1 MSILHSLIAKNKLN
15 IELMFK
21 WIKQYMPKR
30 LYWRAAFILLFPV
43 IFLQLIVSF
52 VIIKRHFEGVTEQM
66 TRTVASQIELLATT
80 VENAEIQAAI
90 GLSKALNMEL
100 LKIDRDGL
108 IEIDKRRFYDVS
120 GIVVIRELSGLKW
133 VQGVDLLDD
142 DYVTINLKLADM
154 SFLLRLERARVSA
167 SNPHQLIVNMVV
179 FGAFFTLIAFVYL
192 RNQLRPI
199 TRLAS
204 AAEAFG
210 RGQTVPY
217 SASGAIEVKA
227 AGNAFLEMRNRIERH
242 IEQRTMILS
251 GVSHDLRTPL
261 TRLKLGISLL
271 DITDK
276 EPLERDLE
284 EMGRM
289 LDEFLTFAK
298 AQDNEKS
305 NFKLLSV
312 SSVLQGL
319 EADYKRS
326 NAKLNIEEIKDT
338 GFYLMRPSLIRRA
351 LDNIIGNALR
361 YGNLANL
368 KVIVDDRHVN
378 FIVEDDGP
386 GIPPEMLS
394 EALKP
399 FSRLDPAR
407 NQDKGMGVGLGLPIA
422 SDIAK
427 AHGGSLQLLESKIHG
442 GLRAEFRIAAKKQ
455 LA

>member
-1 MSILHSLIAKNKLN
+1 
-15 IELMFK
+15 MFT
-21 WIKQYMPKR
+21 WIKQYMPKS

-43 IFLQLIVSF
+43 IFLQLIVSV

-66 TRTVASQIELLATT
+66 TGTVASQIKLIATT
-80 VENAEIQAAI
+80 VEAAEIGAAI
-90 GLSKALNMEL
+90 ELSEALNMKL
-100 LKIDRDGL
+100 LAV
-108 IEIDKRRFYDVS
+108 ESDKSVGSNSKRFYDVS
-120 GIVVIRELSGLKW
+120 GIVVIRELYKLKW
-133 VQGVDLLDD
+133 VQNVDLLDD
-142 DYVTINLKLADM
+142 DYVTVTLRLADM
-154 SFLLRLERARVSA
+154 IFQLQFDRARVSA

-179 FGAFFTLIAFVYL
+179 FGAFFTLIAFMYL

-199 TRLAS
+199 TRLAV

-217 SASGAIEVKA
+217 TASGAIEVKA

-271 DITDK
+271 DSDDK

-284 EMGRM
+284 EMRLM

-298 AQDNEKS
+298 AQDNEQS
-305 NFKLLSV
+305 NFELLTV
-312 SSVLQGL
+312 SSILDSL
-319 EADYKRS
+319 KNDYQRC
-326 NAKLNIEEIKDT
+326 NAKLQVANNITT
-338 GFYLMRPSLIRRA
+338 GSYLMRPSLIRRA

-361 YGNLANL
+361 YGTLANL
-368 KVIVDDRHVN
+368 KVTIDNEYIN

-386 GIPPEMLS
+386 GIPAEMRP

-422 SDIAK
+422 SDIAQ
-427 AHGGSLQLLESKIHG
+427 AHGGSLRLLKSDKYG
-442 GLRAEFRIAAKKQ
+442 GLRAEFKIAAKKQ
-455 LA
+455 LT

>member
-1 MSILHSLIAKNKLN
+1 MNAAL
-15 IELMFK
+15 
-21 WIKQYMPKR
+21 R
-30 LYWRAAFILLFPV
+30 RAAFILLFPV
-43 IFLQLIVSF
+43 IFLQLIVSV

-66 TRTVASQIELLATT
+66 TGTVASQIKLIATK
-80 VENAEIQAAI
+80 VEAAEIDAAI
-90 GLSKALNMEL
+90 ELSEALNMKL
-100 LKIDRDGL
+100 LALESDKSIGL
-108 IEIDKRRFYDVS
+108 NSKRFYDVS
-120 GIVVIRELSGLKW
+120 GIVVIRELYKLKW
-133 VQGVDLLDD
+133 VQNVDLLDD
-142 DYVTINLKLADM
+142 DYVTVTLRLADM
-154 SFLLRLERARVSA
+154 IFQLQFDRARVSA

-179 FGAFFTLIAFVYL
+179 FGAFFTLIAFMYL

-199 TRLAS
+199 TRLAV

-217 SASGAIEVKA
+217 TASGAIEVKA

-261 TRLKLGISLL
+261 TRLKLGLSLL
-271 DITDK
+271 DCDGK

-284 EMGRM
+284 EMRLM

-298 AQDNEKS
+298 AQDNEQS
-305 NFKLLSV
+305 NFELLTV
-312 SSVLQGL
+312 SGILDNL
-319 EADYKRS
+319 KDDYQRS
-326 NAKLNIEEIKDT
+326 NAKLQVANNITT
-338 GFYLMRPSLIRRA
+338 GSYFMRPSLIRRA

-361 YGNLANL
+361 YGTLANL
-368 KVIVDDRHVN
+368 KVTVDNEYIN

-386 GIPPEMLS
+386 GIPEEMRP

-422 SDIAK
+422 SDIAQ
-427 AHGGSLQLLESKIHG
+427 AHGGSLRLLKSDKYG
-442 GLRAEFRIAAKKQ
+442 GLRAEFKIAAKKQ
-455 LA
+455 LT

>member
-1 MSILHSLIAKNKLN
+1 
-15 IELMFK
+15 
-21 WIKQYMPKR
+21 MPKR

-43 IFLQLIVSF
+43 IFLQLIVSV

-66 TRTVASQIELLATT
+66 TGTVASQIKLIATK
-80 VENAEIQAAI
+80 VEAAEIDAAI
-90 GLSKALNMEL
+90 ELSEALNMKL
-100 LKIDRDGL
+100 LAV
-108 IEIDKRRFYDVS
+108 ESDKSIGSNSKRFYDVS
-120 GIVVIRELSGLKW
+120 GIVVIRELYKLKW
-133 VQGVDLLDD
+133 VQNVDLLDD
-142 DYVTINLKLADM
+142 DYVTVTLRLADM
-154 SFLLRLERARVSA
+154 IFQLQFDRARVSA

-179 FGAFFTLIAFVYL
+179 FGAFFTLIAFMYL

-199 TRLAS
+199 TRLAA

-210 RGQTVPY
+210 RGQKVPY
-217 SASGAIEVKA
+217 TASGAIEVKA

-271 DITDK
+271 DSDDK
-276 EPLERDLE
+276 EPLERDVE
-284 EMGRM
+284 EMRLM

-298 AQDNEKS
+298 AQDNEQS
-305 NFKLLSV
+305 NFELLTV
-312 SSVLQGL
+312 SSIIDSLKD
-319 EADYKRS
+319 DYQRS
-326 NAKLNIEEIKDT
+326 NAKLQVANNITT
-338 GFYLMRPSLIRRA
+338 GSYFMRPSLIRRA

-361 YGNLANL
+361 YGTLANL
-368 KVIVDDRHVN
+368 KVTIDNEYIN

-386 GIPPEMLS
+386 GIPAEMRP

-422 SDIAK
+422 SDIAQ
-427 AHGGSLQLLESKIHG
+427 AHGGSLRLLKSDKYG
-442 GLRAEFRIAAKKQ
+442 GLRAEFKIAAKKQ
-455 LA
+455 LT

>member
-1 MSILHSLIAKNKLN
+1 
-15 IELMFK
+15 
-21 WIKQYMPKR
+21 MPKR
-30 LYWRAAFILLFPV
+30 LYWRAAFILLIPV
-43 IFLQLIVSF
+43 IFLQVIVSV

-66 TRTVASQIELLATT
+66 TGTVASQIKLIATT
-80 VENAEIQAAI
+80 VEAAEIDAAI
-90 GLSKALNMEL
+90 ELSEALNMKL
-100 LKIDRDGL
+100 LAV
-108 IEIDKRRFYDVS
+108 ESDKSIGSNSKRFYDVS
-120 GIVVIRELSGLKW
+120 GIVVIRELYKLKW
-133 VQGVDLLDD
+133 VQNVDLLDD
-142 DYVTINLKLADM
+142 DYVTVSLSLADM
-154 SFLLRLERARVSA
+154 IFQLRFDRARVSA

-179 FGAFFTLIAFVYL
+179 FGAFFTLIAFMYL

-199 TRLAS
+199 TRLAV

-217 SASGAIEVKA
+217 TASGAIEVKA

-271 DITDK
+271 DSDDK

-284 EMGRM
+284 EMRLM

-298 AQDNEKS
+298 AQDNEQS
-305 NFKLLSV
+305 NFELLTV
-312 SSVLQGL
+312 SSILDSL
-319 EADYKRS
+319 KDDYQRS
-326 NAKLNIEEIKDT
+326 NAKLQVANNITT
-338 GFYLMRPSLIRRA
+338 GSYLMRPSLIRRA

-361 YGNLANL
+361 YGTLANL
-368 KVIVDDRHVN
+368 KVTIDNEHIN

-386 GIPPEMLS
+386 GIPAEMRP

-422 SDIAK
+422 SDIAQ
-427 AHGGSLQLLESKIHG
+427 AHGGSLRLLKSDKYG
-442 GLRAEFRIAAKKQ
+442 GLRAEFKIAAKKQ
-455 LA
+455 LT

>member
-1 MSILHSLIAKNKLN
+1 
-15 IELMFK
+15 
-21 WIKQYMPKR
+21 MPKR

-43 IFLQLIVSF
+43 IFLQLIVSV

-66 TRTVASQIELLATT
+66 TGTVASQIKLIATK
-80 VENAEIQAAI
+80 VEAAEIDAAI
-90 GLSKALNMEL
+90 ELSEALNMKL
-100 LKIDRDGL
+100 LAV
-108 IEIDKRRFYDVS
+108 ESDKSIGSNSKRFYDVS
-120 GIVVIRELSGLKW
+120 GIVVIRELYKLKW
-133 VQGVDLLDD
+133 VQNVDLLDD
-142 DYVTINLKLADM
+142 DYVTVTLRLADM
-154 SFLLRLERARVSA
+154 IFQLKFDRARVSA

-179 FGAFFTLIAFVYL
+179 FGAFFTLIAFMYL

-199 TRLAS
+199 TRLAV

-217 SASGAIEVKA
+217 TASGAIEVKA

-271 DITDK
+271 DSDDK
-276 EPLERDLE
+276 EPLERDVE
-284 EMGRM
+284 EMRLM

-298 AQDNEKS
+298 AQDNEQS
-305 NFKLLSV
+305 NFVLLTV
-312 SSVLQGL
+312 SSIIDSLKD
-319 EADYKRS
+319 DYQRS
-326 NAKLNIEEIKDT
+326 NAKLQVANNITT
-338 GFYLMRPSLIRRA
+338 GSYFMRPSLIRRA

-361 YGNLANL
+361 YGTLANL
-368 KVIVDDRHVN
+368 KVTIDNEYIN

-386 GIPPEMLS
+386 GIPAEMRP

-422 SDIAK
+422 SDIAQ
-427 AHGGSLQLLESKIHG
+427 AHGGSLRLLKSDKYG
-442 GLRAEFRIAAKKQ
+442 GLRAEFKIAAKKQ
-455 LA
+455 LT

>member
-1 MSILHSLIAKNKLN
+1 
-15 IELMFK
+15 
-21 WIKQYMPKR
+21 MPKR

-43 IFLQLIVSF
+43 IFLQLIVSV

-66 TRTVASQIELLATT
+66 TGTVASQIKLIATK
-80 VENAEIQAAI
+80 VEAAEIDAAI
-90 GLSKALNMEL
+90 ELSEALNMKL
-100 LKIDRDGL
+100 LAV
-108 IEIDKRRFYDVS
+108 ESDKSIGSNSKRFYDVS
-120 GIVVIRELSGLKW
+120 GIVVIRELYKLKW
-133 VQGVDLLDD
+133 VQNVDLLDD
-142 DYVTINLKLADM
+142 DYVTVTLRLADM
-154 SFLLRLERARVSA
+154 IFQLQFDRARVSA

-179 FGAFFTLIAFVYL
+179 FGAFFTLIAFMYL

-199 TRLAS
+199 TRLAV

-217 SASGAIEVKA
+217 TASGAIEVKA

-271 DITDK
+271 DSDDK

-284 EMGRM
+284 EMRLM

-298 AQDNEKS
+298 AQDNEQS
-305 NFKLLSV
+305 NFELLKV
-312 SSVLQGL
+312 SSILDSLKG
-319 EADYKRS
+319 DYQRS
-326 NAKLNIEEIKDT
+326 NAKLQVANNITT
-338 GFYLMRPSLIRRA
+338 GSYFMRPSLIRRA

-361 YGNLANL
+361 YGTLANL
-368 KVIVDDRHVN
+368 KVTVDNDYIN

-386 GIPPEMLS
+386 GIPAEMRP

-422 SDIAK
+422 SDIAQ
-427 AHGGSLQLLESKIHG
+427 AHGGSLRLLKSDKYG
-442 GLRAEFRIAAKKQ
+442 GLRAEFKIAAKKQ
-455 LA
+455 LT

>member
-1 MSILHSLIAKNKLN
+1 
-15 IELMFK
+15 
-21 WIKQYMPKR
+21 MPKR
-30 LYWRAAFILLFPV
+30 LYWRAAIILLFPV
-43 IFLQLIVSF
+43 IFLQLIVSV

-66 TRTVASQIELLATT
+66 TRTVASQIELIATT
-80 VENAEIQAAI
+80 VEKTEIETALN
-90 GLSKALNMEL
+90 LSKSLNMEL
-100 LKIDRDGL
+100 FKIGTTDQKVLNR
-108 IEIDKRRFYDVS
+108 RRFYDVS
-120 GIVVIRELSGLKW
+120 GIVVIRELYDLKW
-133 VQGVDLLDD
+133 VQNVDLLDD
-142 DYVTINLKLADM
+142 DYVTVTLKLAEMD
-154 SFLLRLERARVSA
+154 FQLRFERARVSA

-261 TRLKLGISLL
+261 TRLKLGISMLEI
-271 DITDK
+271 DDK

-284 EMGRM
+284 EMNLM

-298 AQDNEKS
+298 AQDTEKS
-305 NFKLLSV
+305 NFELLSV
-312 SSVLQGL
+312 SSVI
-319 EADYKRS
+319 ESIESDYRRS
-326 NAKLNIEEIKDT
+326 GAKLDIVGNKNS
-338 GFYLMRPSLIRRA
+338 GKYLMRPSLIRRA

-361 YGNLANL
+361 YGTLANL
-368 KVIVDDRHVN
+368 EVIIDEDNIN
-378 FIVEDDGP
+378 FVVEDDGP
-386 GIPPEMLS
+386 GIPAEMLS

-422 SDIAK
+422 SDIAQ
-427 AHGGSLQLLESKIHG
+427 AHGGSLKLLKSKKYG
-442 GLRAEFRIAAKKQ
+442 GLRAEFRIAAKRQ
-455 LA
+455 LT

>member
-1 MSILHSLIAKNKLN
+1 
-15 IELMFK
+15 MFK

-66 TRTVASQIELLATT
+66 TRTIASQIELLATT

-100 LKIDRDGL
+100 LKIDRDVL
-108 IEIDKRRFYDVS
+108 LEIDKRRFYDVS

>member
-1 MSILHSLIAKNKLN
+1 
-15 IELMFK
+15 
-21 WIKQYMPKR
+21 MPKR

-43 IFLQLIVSF
+43 IFLQVIVSV

-66 TRTVASQIELLATT
+66 TGTVASQIKLIATT
-80 VENAEIQAAI
+80 VEAAEIDAAI
-90 GLSKALNMEL
+90 ELSEALNMKL
-100 LKIDRDGL
+100 LAVESDTSIGSNSK
-108 IEIDKRRFYDVS
+108 RFYDVS
-120 GIVVIRELSGLKW
+120 GIVVIRELYKLKW
-133 VQGVDLLDD
+133 VQNVDLLDD
-142 DYVTINLKLADM
+142 DYVTVTLRLADM
-154 SFLLRLERARVSA
+154 IFQLQFDRARVSA

-179 FGAFFTLIAFVYL
+179 FGAFFTLIAFMYL

-199 TRLAS
+199 TRLAV

-217 SASGAIEVKA
+217 TASGAIEVKA

-271 DITDK
+271 DSDDK

-284 EMGRM
+284 EMRLM

-298 AQDNEKS
+298 AQDNEQS
-305 NFKLLSV
+305 NFELLTV
-312 SSVLQGL
+312 SSILDSL
-319 EADYKRS
+319 KNDYQRC
-326 NAKLNIEEIKDT
+326 NAKLQVANNITT
-338 GFYLMRPSLIRRA
+338 GSYLMRPSLIRRA

-361 YGNLANL
+361 YGTLANL
-368 KVIVDDRHVN
+368 KVTIDNEHIN

-386 GIPPEMLS
+386 GIPAEMRP

-422 SDIAK
+422 SDIAQ
-427 AHGGSLQLLESKIHG
+427 AHGGSLRLLKSDKYG
-442 GLRAEFRIAAKKQ
+442 GLRAEFKIAAKKQ
-455 LA
+455 LT

>member
-1 MSILHSLIAKNKLN
+1 
-15 IELMFK
+15 
-21 WIKQYMPKR
+21 MPKR

-43 IFLQLIVSF
+43 IFLQVIVSV

-66 TRTVASQIELLATT
+66 TGTVASQIKLIATT
-80 VENAEIQAAI
+80 VEAAEIDAAI
-90 GLSKALNMEL
+90 ELSEALNMKL
-100 LKIDRDGL
+100 LAV
-108 IEIDKRRFYDVS
+108 EPDKSIGSNSKRFYDVS
-120 GIVVIRELSGLKW
+120 GIVVIRELYKLKW
-133 VQGVDLLDD
+133 VQNVDLLDD
-142 DYVTINLKLADM
+142 DYVTVTLRLADM
-154 SFLLRLERARVSA
+154 IFQLQFDRARVSA

-179 FGAFFTLIAFVYL
+179 FGAFFTLIAFMYL

-199 TRLAS
+199 TRLAV

-217 SASGAIEVKA
+217 TASGAIEVKA

-271 DITDK
+271 DSDDK

-284 EMGRM
+284 EMRLM

-298 AQDNEKS
+298 AQDNEQS
-305 NFKLLSV
+305 NFELLTV
-312 SSVLQGL
+312 SSILDSL
-319 EADYKRS
+319 KDDYQRS
-326 NAKLNIEEIKDT
+326 NAKLQVANNITT
-338 GFYLMRPSLIRRA
+338 GSYLMRPSLIRRA

-361 YGNLANL
+361 YGTLANL
-368 KVIVDDRHVN
+368 KVTIDNEYIN

-386 GIPPEMLS
+386 GIPAEMRP

-422 SDIAK
+422 SDIAQ
-427 AHGGSLQLLESKIHG
+427 AHGGSLRLLKSDKYG
-442 GLRAEFRIAAKKQ
+442 GLRAEFKIAAKKQ
-455 LA
+455 LT

>member
-1 MSILHSLIAKNKLN
+1 
-15 IELMFK
+15 
-21 WIKQYMPKR
+21 MPKR

-43 IFLQLIVSF
+43 IFLQVIVSV

-66 TRTVASQIELLATT
+66 TGTVASQIKLIATT
-80 VENAEIQAAI
+80 VEAAEIDAAI
-90 GLSKALNMEL
+90 ELSEALNMKL
-100 LKIDRDGL
+100 LAV
-108 IEIDKRRFYDVS
+108 EPDKSIGSNSKRFYDVS
-120 GIVVIRELSGLKW
+120 GIVVIRELYKLKW
-133 VQGVDLLDD
+133 VQNVDLLDD
-142 DYVTINLKLADM
+142 DYVTVTLRLADM
-154 SFLLRLERARVSA
+154 IFQLKFDRARVSA

-179 FGAFFTLIAFVYL
+179 FGAFFTLIAFMYL

-199 TRLAS
+199 TRLAL

-217 SASGAIEVKA
+217 TASGAIEVKA

-271 DITDK
+271 DSDDK

-284 EMGRM
+284 EMRLM

-298 AQDNEKS
+298 AQDNEQS
-305 NFKLLSV
+305 NFELLTV
-312 SSVLQGL
+312 SSILDSL
-319 EADYKRS
+319 KDDYQRS
-326 NAKLNIEEIKDT
+326 NAKLQVANNITT
-338 GFYLMRPSLIRRA
+338 GSYLMRPSLIRRA

-361 YGNLANL
+361 YGTLANL
-368 KVIVDDRHVN
+368 KVTIDNEHIN

-386 GIPPEMLS
+386 GIPAEMRP

-422 SDIAK
+422 SDIAQ
-427 AHGGSLQLLESKIHG
+427 AHGGSLRLLKSDKYG
-442 GLRAEFRIAAKKQ
+442 GLRAEFKIAAKKQ
-455 LA
+455 LT

>member
-66 TRTVASQIELLATT
+66 TRTIASQIELLATT

-100 LKIDRDGL
+100 LKIDRDVL
-108 IEIDKRRFYDVS
+108 LEIDKRRFYDVS

-427 AHGGSLQLLESKIHG
+427 AHGGSLKLLESKTYG

>member
-1 MSILHSLIAKNKLN
+1 
-15 IELMFK
+15 
-21 WIKQYMPKR
+21 MPKR

-43 IFLQLIVSF
+43 IFLQLIVSV

-66 TRTVASQIELLATT
+66 TGTVASQIKLIATK
-80 VENAEIQAAI
+80 VEAAEIDAAI
-90 GLSKALNMEL
+90 ELSEALNMKL
-100 LKIDRDGL
+100 LAVESDKSIGL
-108 IEIDKRRFYDVS
+108 NSKRFYDVS
-120 GIVVIRELSGLKW
+120 GIVVIRELYKLKW
-133 VQGVDLLDD
+133 VQNVDLLDD
-142 DYVTINLKLADM
+142 DYVTVTLRLADM
-154 SFLLRLERARVSA
+154 IFQLQFDRARVSA

-179 FGAFFTLIAFVYL
+179 FGAFFTLIAFMYL

-199 TRLAS
+199 TRLAV

-217 SASGAIEVKA
+217 TASGAIEVKA

-271 DITDK
+271 DSDDK

-284 EMGRM
+284 EMRLM

-298 AQDNEKS
+298 AQDNEQS
-305 NFKLLSV
+305 NFELLTV
-312 SSVLQGL
+312 SSIIDSLKD
-319 EADYKRS
+319 DYQRS
-326 NAKLNIEEIKDT
+326 NAKLQVANNITT
-338 GFYLMRPSLIRRA
+338 GSYFMRPSLIRRA

-361 YGNLANL
+361 YGTLANL
-368 KVIVDDRHVN
+368 KVTIDNEYIN

-386 GIPPEMLS
+386 GIPEEMRP

-422 SDIAK
+422 SDIAQ
-427 AHGGSLQLLESKIHG
+427 AHGGSLRLLKSDKYG
-442 GLRAEFRIAAKKQ
+442 GLRAEFKIAAKKQ
-455 LA
+455 LT

>member
-1 MSILHSLIAKNKLN
+1 
-15 IELMFK
+15 
-21 WIKQYMPKR
+21 MPKR

-43 IFLQLIVSF
+43 IFLQVIVSV

-66 TRTVASQIELLATT
+66 TGTVASQIKLIATT
-80 VENAEIQAAI
+80 VEAAEIDAAI
-90 GLSKALNMEL
+90 ELSEALNMKL
-100 LKIDRDGL
+100 LAV
-108 IEIDKRRFYDVS
+108 ESDKSIGSNSKRFYDVS
-120 GIVVIRELSGLKW
+120 GIVVIRELYKLKW
-133 VQGVDLLDD
+133 VQNVDLLDD
-142 DYVTINLKLADM
+142 DYVTVTLRLADM
-154 SFLLRLERARVSA
+154 IFQLQFDRARVSA

-179 FGAFFTLIAFVYL
+179 FGALFTLIAFMYL

-199 TRLAS
+199 TRLAV

-217 SASGAIEVKA
+217 TASGAIEVKA

-271 DITDK
+271 DSDDK

-284 EMGRM
+284 EMRLM

-298 AQDNEKS
+298 AQDNEQS
-305 NFKLLSV
+305 NFELLTV
-312 SSVLQGL
+312 SSILDSL
-319 EADYKRS
+319 KNDYQRC
-326 NAKLNIEEIKDT
+326 NAKLQVANNITT
-338 GFYLMRPSLIRRA
+338 GSYLMRPSLIRRA

-361 YGNLANL
+361 YGTLANL
-368 KVIVDDRHVN
+368 KVTIDNEHIN

-386 GIPPEMLS
+386 GIPAEMRP

-422 SDIAK
+422 SDIAQ
-427 AHGGSLQLLESKIHG
+427 AHGGSLRLLKSDKYG
-442 GLRAEFRIAAKKQ
+442 GLRAEFKIAAKKQ
-455 LA
+455 LT

>member
-1 MSILHSLIAKNKLN
+1 
-15 IELMFK
+15 
-21 WIKQYMPKR
+21 MPKR

-43 IFLQLIVSF
+43 IFLQLIVSV

-66 TRTVASQIELLATT
+66 TGTVASQIKLIATK
-80 VENAEIQAAI
+80 VEAAEIDAAI
-90 GLSKALNMEL
+90 ELSEALNMKL
-100 LKIDRDGL
+100 LALESDKSIGL
-108 IEIDKRRFYDVS
+108 NSKRFYDVS
-120 GIVVIRELSGLKW
+120 GIVVIRELYKLKW
-133 VQGVDLLDD
+133 VQNVDLLDD
-142 DYVTINLKLADM
+142 DYVTVTLRLADM
-154 SFLLRLERARVSA
+154 IFQLQFDRARVSA

-179 FGAFFTLIAFVYL
+179 FGAFFTLIAFMYL

-199 TRLAS
+199 TRLAV

-217 SASGAIEVKA
+217 TASGAIEVKA

-271 DITDK
+271 DSDDK

-284 EMGRM
+284 EMRLM

-298 AQDNEKS
+298 AQDNEQS
-305 NFKLLSV
+305 NFELLKV
-312 SSVLQGL
+312 SSILDSL
-319 EADYKRS
+319 KDDYQRS
-326 NAKLNIEEIKDT
+326 NAKLQVANNITT
-338 GFYLMRPSLIRRA
+338 GSYFMRPSLIRRA

-361 YGNLANL
+361 YGTLANL
-368 KVIVDDRHVN
+368 KVTVDNDYIN

-386 GIPPEMLS
+386 GIPAEMRP

-422 SDIAK
+422 SDIAQ
-427 AHGGSLQLLESKIHG
+427 AHGGSLRLLKSDKYG
-442 GLRAEFRIAAKKQ
+442 GLRAEFKIAAKKQ
-455 LA
+455 LT

>member
-1 MSILHSLIAKNKLN
+1 M
-15 IELMFK
+15 
-21 WIKQYMPKR
+21 
-30 LYWRAAFILLFPV
+30 
-43 IFLQLIVSF
+43 

-66 TRTVASQIELLATT
+66 TGTVASQIKLIATK
-80 VENAEIQAAI
+80 VEAAEIDAAI
-90 GLSKALNMEL
+90 ELSEALNMKL
-100 LKIDRDGL
+100 LALESDKSIGL
-108 IEIDKRRFYDVS
+108 NSKRFYDVS
-120 GIVVIRELSGLKW
+120 GIVVIRELYKLKW
-133 VQGVDLLDD
+133 VQNVDLLDD
-142 DYVTINLKLADM
+142 DYVTVTLRLADM
-154 SFLLRLERARVSA
+154 IFQLQFDRARVSA

-179 FGAFFTLIAFVYL
+179 FGAFFTLIAFMYL

-199 TRLAS
+199 TRLAV

-217 SASGAIEVKA
+217 TASGAIEVKA

-261 TRLKLGISLL
+261 TRLKLGLSLL
-271 DITDK
+271 DCDGK

-284 EMGRM
+284 EMRLM

-298 AQDNEKS
+298 AQDNEQS
-305 NFKLLSV
+305 NFELLTV
-312 SSVLQGL
+312 SGILDNL
-319 EADYKRS
+319 KDDYQRS
-326 NAKLNIEEIKDT
+326 NAKLQVANNITT
-338 GFYLMRPSLIRRA
+338 GSYFMRPSLIRRA

-361 YGNLANL
+361 YGTLANL
-368 KVIVDDRHVN
+368 KVTVDNEYIN

-386 GIPPEMLS
+386 GIPEEMRP

-422 SDIAK
+422 SDIAQ
-427 AHGGSLQLLESKIHG
+427 AHGGSLRLLKSDKYG
-442 GLRAEFRIAAKKQ
+442 GLRAEFKIAAKKQ
-455 LA
+455 LT

>member
-1 MSILHSLIAKNKLN
+1 
-15 IELMFK
+15 
-21 WIKQYMPKR
+21 MPKR

-43 IFLQLIVSF
+43 IFLQLIVSV

-66 TRTVASQIELLATT
+66 TGTVASQIKLIATK
-80 VENAEIQAAI
+80 VEAAEIDAAI
-90 GLSKALNMEL
+90 ELSEALNMKL
-100 LKIDRDGL
+100 LAV
-108 IEIDKRRFYDVS
+108 ESDKSIGSNSKRFYDVS
-120 GIVVIRELSGLKW
+120 GIVVIRELYKLKW
-133 VQGVDLLDD
+133 VQNIDLLDD
-142 DYVTINLKLADM
+142 DYVTVTLRLADM
-154 SFLLRLERARVSA
+154 IFQLQFDRARVSA

-179 FGAFFTLIAFVYL
+179 FGAFFTLIAFMYL

-199 TRLAS
+199 TRLAV

-217 SASGAIEVKA
+217 TASGAIEVKA

-271 DITDK
+271 DSDDK

-284 EMGRM
+284 EMRLM

-298 AQDNEKS
+298 AQDNEQS
-305 NFKLLSV
+305 NFELLTV
-312 SSVLQGL
+312 SSILDSL
-319 EADYKRS
+319 KNDYQRC
-326 NAKLNIEEIKDT
+326 NAKLQVANNITT
-338 GFYLMRPSLIRRA
+338 GSYLMRPSLIRRA

-361 YGNLANL
+361 YGTLANL
-368 KVIVDDRHVN
+368 KVTIDNEHIN

-386 GIPPEMLS
+386 GIPAEMRP

-422 SDIAK
+422 SDIAQ
-427 AHGGSLQLLESKIHG
+427 AHGGSLRLLKSDKYG
-442 GLRAEFRIAAKKQ
+442 GLRAEFKIAAKKQ
-455 LA
+455 LT

>member
-1 MSILHSLIAKNKLN
+1 
-15 IELMFK
+15 
-21 WIKQYMPKR
+21 MPKR

-43 IFLQLIVSF
+43 IFLQLIVSV

-66 TRTVASQIELLATT
+66 TGTIASQIKLIASTVEAAEIDAAIELSEALDMKLLAI
-80 VENAEIQAAI
+80 ESDSSI
-90 GLSKALNMEL
+90 GLNSK
-100 LKIDRDGL
+100 
-108 IEIDKRRFYDVS
+108 RFYDVS
-120 GIVVIRELSGLKW
+120 GIVVIRELYKLKW
-133 VQGVDLLDD
+133 VQNVDLLDD
-142 DYVTINLKLADM
+142 DYVTVTLRLADTI
-154 SFLLRLERARVSA
+154 FQLQFDRARVSA

-179 FGAFFTLIAFVYL
+179 FGAFFSLIAFMYL

-199 TRLAS
+199 TRLAA

-217 SASGAIEVKA
+217 TASGAIEVKA

-271 DITDK
+271 DSDDK

-284 EMGRM
+284 EMGLM

-305 NFKLLSV
+305 NFELLTV
-312 SSVLQGL
+312 SSILDSL
-319 EADYKRS
+319 RTDYQRS
-326 NAKLNIEEIKDT
+326 NAKLNVANNIT
-338 GFYLMRPSLIRRA
+338 AGSYLMRPSLIRRA

-361 YGNLANL
+361 YGTLANL
-368 KVIVDDRHVN
+368 KVTIDNEHIN

-386 GIPPEMLS
+386 GIPAEMRP

-422 SDIAK
+422 SDIAQ
-427 AHGGSLQLLESKIHG
+427 AHGGSLTLLKSDKYG
-442 GLRAEFRIAAKKQ
+442 GLRAEFKIAAKKQ
-455 LA
+455 LT

>member
-1 MSILHSLIAKNKLN
+1 
-15 IELMFK
+15 
-21 WIKQYMPKR
+21 MPKR

-43 IFLQLIVSF
+43 IFLQLIVSV

-66 TRTVASQIELLATT
+66 TGTVASQIKLIATK
-80 VENAEIQAAI
+80 VEAAEIDAAI
-90 GLSKALNMEL
+90 ELSEALNMKL
-100 LKIDRDGL
+100 LAV
-108 IEIDKRRFYDVS
+108 ESDKSIGSNSKRFYDVS
-120 GIVVIRELSGLKW
+120 GIVVIRELYKLKW
-133 VQGVDLLDD
+133 VQNVDLLDD
-142 DYVTINLKLADM
+142 DYVTVTLRLADM
-154 SFLLRLERARVSA
+154 IFQLQFDRARVSA

-179 FGAFFTLIAFVYL
+179 FGAFFTLIAFMYL

-199 TRLAS
+199 TRLAV

-217 SASGAIEVKA
+217 TASGAIEVKA

-271 DITDK
+271 DSDDK

-284 EMGRM
+284 EMRIM

-298 AQDNEKS
+298 AQDNEQS
-305 NFKLLSV
+305 NFELLTV
-312 SSVLQGL
+312 SSILDSL
-319 EADYKRS
+319 KDDYQRS
-326 NAKLNIEEIKDT
+326 NAKLQVANNITT
-338 GFYLMRPSLIRRA
+338 GSYFMRPSLIRRA

-361 YGNLANL
+361 YGTLANL
-368 KVIVDDRHVN
+368 KVTIDNEYIN

-386 GIPPEMLS
+386 GIPAEMRP

-422 SDIAK
+422 SDIAQ
-427 AHGGSLQLLESKIHG
+427 AHGRSLRLLKSDKYG
-442 GLRAEFRIAAKKQ
+442 GLRAEFKIAAKKQ
-455 LA
+455 LT

>member
-1 MSILHSLIAKNKLN
+1 
-15 IELMFK
+15 
-21 WIKQYMPKR
+21 MPKR

-43 IFLQLIVSF
+43 IFLQLIVSI

-66 TRTVASQIELLATT
+66 SRTVASQIELIATT
-80 VENAEIQAAI
+80 VEAEEMETAI
-90 GLSKALNMEL
+90 KLSKALNMEL
-100 LKIDRDGL
+100 LAIGSDNSIGL
-108 IEIDKRRFYDVS
+108 NEKHFYDVS
-120 GIVVIRELSGLKW
+120 GIVVIRELYKLTW
-133 VQGVDLLDD
+133 VQNVNLLDD
-142 DYVTINLKLADM
+142 DYVTVTLKLADM
-154 SFLLRLERARVSA
+154 IFQLQFERARVSA

-199 TRLAS
+199 TRLAT

-217 SASGAIEVKA
+217 TASGAIEVKA

-242 IEQRTMILS
+242 IEQRTLILS

-271 DITDK
+271 DIDDK

-284 EMGRM
+284 EMGLM

-305 NFKLLSV
+305 NFELLSV
-312 SSVLQGL
+312 SSIL
-319 EADYKRS
+319 ESLDADYKRLG
-326 NAKLNIEEIKDT
+326 AKLDIAKNKNS
-338 GFYLMRPSLIRRA
+338 GSYLMRPSLIRRA

-361 YGNLANL
+361 YGTLANL
-368 KVIVDDRHVN
+368 KVIIDEDHIN
-378 FIVEDDGP
+378 FIIEDNGP
-386 GIPPEMLS
+386 GIPAEMLS

-407 NQDKGMGVGLGLPIA
+407 NQDNGMGVGLGLPIA
-422 SDIAK
+422 SDIAQ
-427 AHGGSLQLLESKIHG
+427 AHGGSLRLVKSKEYG
-442 GLRAEFRIAAKKQ
+442 GLRVELIISAKRQ
-455 LA
+455 IT

>member
-1 MSILHSLIAKNKLN
+1 
-15 IELMFK
+15 
-21 WIKQYMPKR
+21 MPKR

-43 IFLQLIVSF
+43 IFLQVIVSV

-66 TRTVASQIELLATT
+66 TGTVASQIKLIATT
-80 VENAEIQAAI
+80 VEAAEIDAAI
-90 GLSKALNMEL
+90 ELSEALNMKL
-100 LKIDRDGL
+100 LAV
-108 IEIDKRRFYDVS
+108 ESDKSIGSNSKRFYDVS
-120 GIVVIRELSGLKW
+120 GIVVIRELYKLKW
-133 VQGVDLLDD
+133 VQNVDLLDD
-142 DYVTINLKLADM
+142 DYVTVTLRLADM
-154 SFLLRLERARVSA
+154 IFQLQFDRARVSA

-179 FGAFFTLIAFVYL
+179 FGAFFTLIAFMYL

-199 TRLAS
+199 TRLAL

-217 SASGAIEVKA
+217 TASGAIEVKA

-271 DITDK
+271 DSDDK

-284 EMGRM
+284 EMRLM

-298 AQDNEKS
+298 AQDNEQS
-305 NFKLLSV
+305 NFELLTV
-312 SSVLQGL
+312 SSILDSL
-319 EADYKRS
+319 KDDYQRS
-326 NAKLNIEEIKDT
+326 NAKLQVANNITT
-338 GFYLMRPSLIRRA
+338 GSYLMRPSLIRRA

-361 YGNLANL
+361 YGTLANL
-368 KVIVDDRHVN
+368 KVTIDNEHIN

-386 GIPPEMLS
+386 GIPAEMRP

-422 SDIAK
+422 SDIAQ
-427 AHGGSLQLLESKIHG
+427 AHGGSLRLLKSDKYG
-442 GLRAEFRIAAKKQ
+442 GLRAEFKIAAKKQ
-455 LA
+455 LT

>member
-1 MSILHSLIAKNKLN
+1 
-15 IELMFK
+15 
-21 WIKQYMPKR
+21 MPKR

-43 IFLQLIVSF
+43 IFLQVIVSV

-66 TRTVASQIELLATT
+66 TGTVASQIKLIATT
-80 VENAEIQAAI
+80 VEAAEIDAAI
-90 GLSKALNMEL
+90 ELSEALNMKL
-100 LKIDRDGL
+100 LAV
-108 IEIDKRRFYDVS
+108 ESDKSIGSNSKRFYDVS
-120 GIVVIRELSGLKW
+120 GIVVIRELYKLKW
-133 VQGVDLLDD
+133 VQNVDLLDD
-142 DYVTINLKLADM
+142 DYVTVTLRLADM
-154 SFLLRLERARVSA
+154 IFQLQFDRARVSA

-179 FGAFFTLIAFVYL
+179 FGAFFTLIAFMYL

-199 TRLAS
+199 TRLAV

-217 SASGAIEVKA
+217 TASGAIEVKA

-271 DITDK
+271 DSDDK

-284 EMGRM
+284 EMRLM

-298 AQDNEKS
+298 AQDNEQS
-305 NFKLLSV
+305 NFELLTV
-312 SSVLQGL
+312 SSILDSL
-319 EADYKRS
+319 KNDYQRC
-326 NAKLNIEEIKDT
+326 NAKLQVANNITT
-338 GFYLMRPSLIRRA
+338 GSYFMRPLLIRRA

-361 YGNLANL
+361 YGTLANL
-368 KVIVDDRHVN
+368 KVTIDNEHIN

-386 GIPPEMLS
+386 GIPAEMRP

-422 SDIAK
+422 SDIAQ
-427 AHGGSLQLLESKIHG
+427 AHGGSLRLLKSDKYG
-442 GLRAEFRIAAKKQ
+442 GLRAEFKIAAKKQ
-455 LA
+455 LT

>member
-1 MSILHSLIAKNKLN
+1 MSILHSLIAKNKIN

-66 TRTVASQIELLATT
+66 TRTIASQIELLATT

>member
-1 MSILHSLIAKNKLN
+1 
-15 IELMFK
+15 
-21 WIKQYMPKR
+21 MPKR

-43 IFLQLIVSF
+43 IFLQLIVSV

-66 TRTVASQIELLATT
+66 TGTVASQIKLIATK
-80 VENAEIQAAI
+80 VEAAEIDAAI
-90 GLSKALNMEL
+90 ELSEALNMKL
-100 LKIDRDGL
+100 LAV
-108 IEIDKRRFYDVS
+108 ESDKSIGSNSKRFYDVS
-120 GIVVIRELSGLKW
+120 GIVVIRELYKLKW
-133 VQGVDLLDD
+133 VQNVDLLDD
-142 DYVTINLKLADM
+142 DYVTVTLRLADM
-154 SFLLRLERARVSA
+154 IFQLQFDRARVSA

-179 FGAFFTLIAFVYL
+179 FGAFFTLIAFMYL

-199 TRLAS
+199 TRLAV

-217 SASGAIEVKA
+217 TASGAIEVKA

-271 DITDK
+271 DSDDK

-284 EMGRM
+284 EMRLM

-298 AQDNEKS
+298 AQDNEQS
-305 NFKLLSV
+305 NFELLTV
-312 SSVLQGL
+312 SSILDSL
-319 EADYKRS
+319 KDDYQRS
-326 NAKLNIEEIKDT
+326 NAKLQVANNITT
-338 GFYLMRPSLIRRA
+338 GSYFMRPSLIRRA

-361 YGNLANL
+361 YGTLANL
-368 KVIVDDRHVN
+368 KVTIDNEHIN

-386 GIPPEMLS
+386 GIPAEMRP

-422 SDIAK
+422 SDIAQ
-427 AHGGSLQLLESKIHG
+427 AHGGSLRLLKSDKYG
-442 GLRAEFRIAAKKQ
+442 GLRAEFKIAAKKQ
-455 LA
+455 LT

>member
-1 MSILHSLIAKNKLN
+1 
-15 IELMFK
+15 MFT

-43 IFLQLIVSF
+43 IFLQLIVSV

-66 TRTVASQIELLATT
+66 TGTVASQIKLIATK
-80 VENAEIQAAI
+80 VEAAEIDAAI
-90 GLSKALNMEL
+90 ELSEALNMKL
-100 LKIDRDGL
+100 LAV
-108 IEIDKRRFYDVS
+108 ESDKSIGSNSKRFYDVS
-120 GIVVIRELSGLKW
+120 GIVVIRELYKLKW
-133 VQGVDLLDD
+133 VQNVDLLDD
-142 DYVTINLKLADM
+142 DYVTVTLRLADM
-154 SFLLRLERARVSA
+154 IFQLQFDRARVSA

-179 FGAFFTLIAFVYL
+179 FGAFFTLIAFMYL

-199 TRLAS
+199 TRLAV

-217 SASGAIEVKA
+217 TASGAIEVKA

-271 DITDK
+271 DSDDK

-284 EMGRM
+284 EMRLM

-298 AQDNEKS
+298 AQDNEQS
-305 NFKLLSV
+305 NFELLTV
-312 SSVLQGL
+312 SSIIDSLKD
-319 EADYKRS
+319 DYQRS
-326 NAKLNIEEIKDT
+326 NAKLQVANNITT
-338 GFYLMRPSLIRRA
+338 GSYLMRPSLIRRA

-361 YGNLANL
+361 YGTLANL
-368 KVIVDDRHVN
+368 KVTIDNEHIN

-386 GIPPEMLS
+386 GIPAEMRP

-422 SDIAK
+422 SDIAQ
-427 AHGGSLQLLESKIHG
+427 AHGGSLRLLKSDKYG
-442 GLRAEFRIAAKKQ
+442 GLRAEFKIAAKKQ
-455 LA
+455 LT

>member
-1 MSILHSLIAKNKLN
+1 
-15 IELMFK
+15 
-21 WIKQYMPKR
+21 MPKR

-43 IFLQLIVSF
+43 IFLQLIVSV

-66 TRTVASQIELLATT
+66 TGTVASQIKLIASTVEAAEIDAAIELSEALDMKLLAI
-80 VENAEIQAAI
+80 ESDSSA
-90 GLSKALNMEL
+90 GLNSK
-100 LKIDRDGL
+100 
-108 IEIDKRRFYDVS
+108 RFYDVS
-120 GIVVIRELSGLKW
+120 GIVVIRELYKLKW
-133 VQGVDLLDD
+133 VQNVDLLDD
-142 DYVTINLKLADM
+142 DYVTVTLRLADTI
-154 SFLLRLERARVSA
+154 FQLQFDRARVSA

-179 FGAFFTLIAFVYL
+179 FGAFFSLIAFMYL

-199 TRLAS
+199 TRLAA

-217 SASGAIEVKA
+217 TASGAIEVKA

-271 DITDK
+271 DSDDK

-284 EMGRM
+284 EMGLM

-305 NFKLLSV
+305 NFELLTV
-312 SSVLQGL
+312 SSILDSL
-319 EADYKRS
+319 RTDYQRS
-326 NAKLNIEEIKDT
+326 NAKLHVANNIKA
-338 GFYLMRPSLIRRA
+338 GSYLMRPSLIRRA

-361 YGNLANL
+361 YGTLANL
-368 KVIVDDRHVN
+368 KVTIDNEHIN

-386 GIPPEMLS
+386 GIPAEMRP

-422 SDIAK
+422 SDIAQ
-427 AHGGSLQLLESKIHG
+427 AHGGSLTLLKSDKYG
-442 GLRAEFRIAAKKQ
+442 GLRAEFKIAAKKQ
-455 LA
+455 LT

>member
-1 MSILHSLIAKNKLN
+1 
-15 IELMFK
+15 
-21 WIKQYMPKR
+21 MPKR

-43 IFLQLIVSF
+43 IFLQVIVSV

-66 TRTVASQIELLATT
+66 TGTVASQIKLIATT
-80 VENAEIQAAI
+80 VEAAEIDAAI
-90 GLSKALNMEL
+90 ELSEALNMKL
-100 LKIDRDGL
+100 LAV
-108 IEIDKRRFYDVS
+108 ESDKSIGTNSKRFYDVS
-120 GIVVIRELSGLKW
+120 GIVVIRELYKLKW
-133 VQGVDLLDD
+133 VQNVDLLDD
-142 DYVTINLKLADM
+142 DYVTVTLRLADM
-154 SFLLRLERARVSA
+154 IFQLQFDRARVSA

-179 FGAFFTLIAFVYL
+179 FGAFFTLIAFMYL

-199 TRLAS
+199 TRLAV

-217 SASGAIEVKA
+217 TASGAIEVKA

-271 DITDK
+271 DSDDK

-284 EMGRM
+284 EMRLM

-298 AQDNEKS
+298 AQDNEQS
-305 NFKLLSV
+305 NFELLTV
-312 SSVLQGL
+312 SSILDSL
-319 EADYKRS
+319 KDDYQRS
-326 NAKLNIEEIKDT
+326 NAKLQVANNITT
-338 GFYLMRPSLIRRA
+338 GSYLMRPSLIRRA

-361 YGNLANL
+361 YGTLANL
-368 KVIVDDRHVN
+368 KVTIDNEHIN

-386 GIPPEMLS
+386 GIPAEMRP

-422 SDIAK
+422 SDIAQ
-427 AHGGSLQLLESKIHG
+427 AHGGSLRLLKSDKYG
-442 GLRAEFRIAAKKQ
+442 GLRAEFKIAAKKQ
-455 LA
+455 LT

>member
-1 MSILHSLIAKNKLN
+1 
-15 IELMFK
+15 
-21 WIKQYMPKR
+21 MPKR

-43 IFLQLIVSF
+43 IFLQLIVSV

-66 TRTVASQIELLATT
+66 TGTVASQIKLIATK
-80 VENAEIQAAI
+80 VEAAEIDAAI
-90 GLSKALNMEL
+90 ELSEALNMKL
-100 LKIDRDGL
+100 LALESDKSIGL
-108 IEIDKRRFYDVS
+108 NSKRFYDVS
-120 GIVVIRELSGLKW
+120 GIVVIRELYKLKW
-133 VQGVDLLDD
+133 VQNVDLLDD
-142 DYVTINLKLADM
+142 DYVTVTLRLADM
-154 SFLLRLERARVSA
+154 IFQLQFDRARVSA

-179 FGAFFTLIAFVYL
+179 FGAFFTLIAFMYL

-199 TRLAS
+199 TRLAV

-217 SASGAIEVKA
+217 TASGAIEVKA

-271 DITDK
+271 DSDDK
-276 EPLERDLE
+276 EPLERDVE
-284 EMGRM
+284 EMRLM

-298 AQDNEKS
+298 AQDNEQS
-305 NFKLLSV
+305 NFELLTV
-312 SSVLQGL
+312 SSIIDSLKD
-319 EADYKRS
+319 DYQRS
-326 NAKLNIEEIKDT
+326 NAKLKVANNITT
-338 GFYLMRPSLIRRA
+338 GSYFMRPSLIRRA

-361 YGNLANL
+361 YGTLANL
-368 KVIVDDRHVN
+368 KVTIDNEYIN

-386 GIPPEMLS
+386 GIPAEMRP

-422 SDIAK
+422 SDIAQ
-427 AHGGSLQLLESKIHG
+427 AHGGSLRLLKSDKYG
-442 GLRAEFRIAAKKQ
+442 GLRAEFKIAAKKQ
-455 LA
+455 LT

>member
-1 MSILHSLIAKNKLN
+1 
-15 IELMFK
+15 
-21 WIKQYMPKR
+21 MPKR

-43 IFLQLIVSF
+43 IFLQLIVSV

-66 TRTVASQIELLATT
+66 TGTVASQIKLIATK
-80 VENAEIQAAI
+80 VEAAEIDAAI
-90 GLSKALNMEL
+90 ELSEALNMKL
-100 LKIDRDGL
+100 LAV
-108 IEIDKRRFYDVS
+108 ESDKSIGSNSKRFYDVS
-120 GIVVIRELSGLKW
+120 GIVVIRELYKLKW
-133 VQGVDLLDD
+133 VQNVDLLDD
-142 DYVTINLKLADM
+142 DYVTVTLRLADM
-154 SFLLRLERARVSA
+154 IFQLQFDRARVSA

-179 FGAFFTLIAFVYL
+179 FGAFFTLIAFMYL

-199 TRLAS
+199 TRLAV

-217 SASGAIEVKA
+217 TASGAIEVKA

-271 DITDK
+271 DSDDK

-284 EMGRM
+284 EMRLM

-298 AQDNEKS
+298 AQDNEQS
-305 NFKLLSV
+305 NFELLTV
-312 SSVLQGL
+312 SSILDSL
-319 EADYKRS
+319 KDDYQRS
-326 NAKLNIEEIKDT
+326 NAKLQVANNITT
-338 GFYLMRPSLIRRA
+338 GSYLMRPSLIRRA

-361 YGNLANL
+361 YGTLANL
-368 KVIVDDRHVN
+368 KVTIDNEHIN

-386 GIPPEMLS
+386 GIPLEMRP

-422 SDIAK
+422 SDIAQ
-427 AHGGSLQLLESKIHG
+427 AHGGSLRLLKSDKYG
-442 GLRAEFRIAAKKQ
+442 GLRAEFKIAAKKQ
-455 LA
+455 LT

>member
-1 MSILHSLIAKNKLN
+1 
-15 IELMFK
+15 
-21 WIKQYMPKR
+21 MPKR

-43 IFLQLIVSF
+43 IFLQVIVSV

-66 TRTVASQIELLATT
+66 TGTVASQIKLIATT
-80 VENAEIQAAI
+80 VEAAEIDAAI
-90 GLSKALNMEL
+90 ELSEALNMKL
-100 LKIDRDGL
+100 LAV
-108 IEIDKRRFYDVS
+108 EPDKSIGSNSKRFYDVS
-120 GIVVIRELSGLKW
+120 GIVVIRELYKLKW
-133 VQGVDLLDD
+133 VQNVDLLDD
-142 DYVTINLKLADM
+142 DYVTVTLRLADM
-154 SFLLRLERARVSA
+154 IFQLQFDRARVSA

-179 FGAFFTLIAFVYL
+179 FGAFFTLIAFMYL

-199 TRLAS
+199 TRLAV

-217 SASGAIEVKA
+217 TASGAIEVKA

-271 DITDK
+271 DNDDK

-284 EMGRM
+284 EMRLM

-298 AQDNEKS
+298 AQDNEQS
-305 NFKLLSV
+305 NFELLTV
-312 SSVLQGL
+312 SSILDSL
-319 EADYKRS
+319 KDDYQRS
-326 NAKLNIEEIKDT
+326 NAKLQVANNITT
-338 GFYLMRPSLIRRA
+338 GSYFMRPLLIRRA

-361 YGNLANL
+361 YGTLANL
-368 KVIVDDRHVN
+368 KVTIDNEHIN

-386 GIPPEMLS
+386 GIPAEMRP

-422 SDIAK
+422 SDIAQ
-427 AHGGSLQLLESKIHG
+427 AHGGSLRLLKSDKYG
-442 GLRAEFRIAAKKQ
+442 GLRAEFKIAAKKQ
-455 LA
+455 LT

>member
-1 MSILHSLIAKNKLN
+1 
-15 IELMFK
+15 
-21 WIKQYMPKR
+21 MPKR

-43 IFLQLIVSF
+43 IFLQLIVSV

-66 TRTVASQIELLATT
+66 TGTVASQIKLIATK
-80 VENAEIQAAI
+80 VEAAEIDAAI
-90 GLSKALNMEL
+90 ELSEALNMKL
-100 LKIDRDGL
+100 LAV
-108 IEIDKRRFYDVS
+108 ETDKSISSNSKRFYDVS
-120 GIVVIRELSGLKW
+120 GIVVIRELYKLKW
-133 VQGVDLLDD
+133 VQNVDLLDD
-142 DYVTINLKLADM
+142 DYVTVTLRLADM
-154 SFLLRLERARVSA
+154 IFQLQFDRARVSA

-179 FGAFFTLIAFVYL
+179 FGAFFTLIAFMYL

-199 TRLAS
+199 THLAL

-217 SASGAIEVKA
+217 TASGAIEVKA

-271 DITDK
+271 DSDDK
-276 EPLERDLE
+276 EPLERDVE
-284 EMGRM
+284 EMRLM

-298 AQDNEKS
+298 AQDNEQS
-305 NFKLLSV
+305 NFELLKV
-312 SSVLQGL
+312 SSILDSL
-319 EADYKRS
+319 KDDYQRS
-326 NAKLNIEEIKDT
+326 NAKLQVANNITT
-338 GFYLMRPSLIRRA
+338 GSYFMRPSLIRRA

-361 YGNLANL
+361 YGTLANL
-368 KVIVDDRHVN
+368 KVTIDNEYIN

-386 GIPPEMLS
+386 GIPAEMRP

-422 SDIAK
+422 SDIAQ
-427 AHGGSLQLLESKIHG
+427 AHGGSLRLLKSDKYG
-442 GLRAEFRIAAKKQ
+442 GLRAEFKIAAKKQ
-455 LA
+455 LT

>member
-1 MSILHSLIAKNKLN
+1 
-15 IELMFK
+15 
-21 WIKQYMPKR
+21 MPKR
-30 LYWRAAFILLFPV
+30 LYWRAAIILLFPV
-43 IFLQLIVSF
+43 IFLQLIISV

-66 TRTVASQIELLATT
+66 TRTVASQIELIATT
-80 VENAEIQAAI
+80 VEKTEIETAFS
-90 GLSKALNMEL
+90 LSKSLNMEL
-100 LKIDRDGL
+100 L
-108 IEIDKRRFYDVS
+108 EIGTTDQQVLNRRHFYDVS
-120 GIVVIRELSGLKW
+120 GIVVIRELYDLKW
-133 VQGVDLLDD
+133 VQNVDLLDD
-142 DYVTINLKLADM
+142 NYVTVTLKLAEMD
-154 SFLLRLERARVSA
+154 FQLRFERARVSA

-217 SASGAIEVKA
+217 TASGAIEVKA

-261 TRLKLGISLL
+261 TRLKLGISMLEI
-271 DITDK
+271 DDK

-284 EMGRM
+284 EMNLM

-305 NFKLLSV
+305 NFELLSV
-312 SSVLQGL
+312 SSII
-319 EADYKRS
+319 ESIESDYRRS
-326 NAKLNIEEIKDT
+326 GAKLDITDNKNSGT
-338 GFYLMRPSLIRRA
+338 YLMRPSLIRRA

-361 YGNLANL
+361 YGTLANL
-368 KVIVDDRHVN
+368 KVIIEEDHIN

-386 GIPPEMLS
+386 GIPTEMLS

-422 SDIAK
+422 SDIAQ
-427 AHGGSLQLLESKIHG
+427 AHGGSLKLLKSKKYG
-442 GLRAEFRIAAKKQ
+442 GLRAEFRIAATRQ
-455 LA
+455 LT

>member
-1 MSILHSLIAKNKLN
+1 
-15 IELMFK
+15 
-21 WIKQYMPKR
+21 MPKR

-43 IFLQLIVSF
+43 IFLQLIVSV

-66 TRTVASQIELLATT
+66 TGTVASQIKLIATK
-80 VENAEIQAAI
+80 VEAAEIDAAI
-90 GLSKALNMEL
+90 ELSEALNMKL
-100 LKIDRDGL
+100 LALESDKSIGL
-108 IEIDKRRFYDVS
+108 NSKRFYDVS
-120 GIVVIRELSGLKW
+120 GIIVIRELYKLKW
-133 VQGVDLLDD
+133 VQNVDLLDD
-142 DYVTINLKLADM
+142 DYVTVTLRLADM
-154 SFLLRLERARVSA
+154 IFQLQFERARVSA

-179 FGAFFTLIAFVYL
+179 FGAFFTLIAFMYL

-199 TRLAS
+199 TRLAV

-217 SASGAIEVKA
+217 TASGAIEVKA

-271 DITDK
+271 DSDDK
-276 EPLERDLE
+276 EPLERDVE
-284 EMGRM
+284 EMRLM

-298 AQDNEKS
+298 AQDNEQS
-305 NFKLLSV
+305 NFELLTI
-312 SSVLQGL
+312 SSIIDSLKD
-319 EADYKRS
+319 DYQRS
-326 NAKLNIEEIKDT
+326 NAKLQVANNITT
-338 GFYLMRPSLIRRA
+338 GSYFMRPSLIRRA

-361 YGNLANL
+361 YGTLANL
-368 KVIVDDRHVN
+368 KVTIDNEYIN

-386 GIPPEMLS
+386 GIPAEMRP

-422 SDIAK
+422 SDIAQ
-427 AHGGSLQLLESKIHG
+427 AHGGSLRLLKSDKYG
-442 GLRAEFRIAAKKQ
+442 GLRAEFKIAAKKQ
-455 LA
+455 LT

>member
-1 MSILHSLIAKNKLN
+1 
-15 IELMFK
+15 
-21 WIKQYMPKR
+21 MPKR

-43 IFLQLIVSF
+43 IFLQLIVSV

-66 TRTVASQIELLATT
+66 TGTVASQIKLIATT
-80 VENAEIQAAI
+80 VEAAEIDAAI
-90 GLSKALNMEL
+90 ELSEALNMKL
-100 LKIDRDGL
+100 LAV
-108 IEIDKRRFYDVS
+108 EPDKSIGSNSKRFYDVS
-120 GIVVIRELSGLKW
+120 GIVVIRELCKLKW
-133 VQGVDLLDD
+133 VQNVDLLDD
-142 DYVTINLKLADM
+142 DYVTVTLRLADM
-154 SFLLRLERARVSA
+154 IFQLQFDRARVSA

-179 FGAFFTLIAFVYL
+179 FGAFFTLIAFMYL

-199 TRLAS
+199 TRLAV

-217 SASGAIEVKA
+217 TASGAIEVKA

-271 DITDK
+271 DSDDK

-284 EMGRM
+284 EMRLM

-298 AQDNEKS
+298 AQDNEQS
-305 NFKLLSV
+305 NFELLTV
-312 SSVLQGL
+312 SSILDSL
-319 EADYKRS
+319 KDDYQRS
-326 NAKLNIEEIKDT
+326 NAKLQVANNITT
-338 GFYLMRPSLIRRA
+338 GSYLMRPSLIRRA

-361 YGNLANL
+361 YGTLANL
-368 KVIVDDRHVN
+368 KVTIDNEYIN

-386 GIPPEMLS
+386 GIPAEMRP

-422 SDIAK
+422 SDIAQ
-427 AHGGSLQLLESKIHG
+427 AHGGSLRLLKSDKYG
-442 GLRAEFRIAAKKQ
+442 GLRAEFKIAAKKQ
-455 LA
+455 LT

>member
-1 MSILHSLIAKNKLN
+1 M
-15 IELMFK
+15 
-21 WIKQYMPKR
+21 
-30 LYWRAAFILLFPV
+30 
-43 IFLQLIVSF
+43 

-66 TRTVASQIELLATT
+66 TGTVASQIKLIASTVEAAEIDAAIELSEALDMKLLAI
-80 VENAEIQAAI
+80 ESDSSI
-90 GLSKALNMEL
+90 GLNSK
-100 LKIDRDGL
+100 
-108 IEIDKRRFYDVS
+108 RFYDVS
-120 GIVVIRELSGLKW
+120 GIVVIRELYKLKW
-133 VQGVDLLDD
+133 VQNVDLLDD
-142 DYVTINLKLADM
+142 DYVTVTLRLADTI
-154 SFLLRLERARVSA
+154 FQLQFDRARVSA

-179 FGAFFTLIAFVYL
+179 FGAFFSLIAFMYL

-199 TRLAS
+199 TRLAA

-217 SASGAIEVKA
+217 TASGAIEVKA

-271 DITDK
+271 DSDDK

-284 EMGRM
+284 EMGLM

-305 NFKLLSV
+305 NFELLTV
-312 SSVLQGL
+312 SSILDSL
-319 EADYKRS
+319 RTDYQRS
-326 NAKLNIEEIKDT
+326 NAKLHVANNIKA
-338 GFYLMRPSLIRRA
+338 GSYLMRPSLIRRA

-361 YGNLANL
+361 YGTLANL
-368 KVIVDDRHVN
+368 KVTIDNEHIN

-386 GIPPEMLS
+386 GIPAEMRP

-422 SDIAK
+422 SDIAQ
-427 AHGGSLQLLESKIHG
+427 AHGGSLTLLKSDKYG
-442 GLRAEFRIAAKKQ
+442 GLRAEFKIAAKKQ
-455 LA
+455 LT

>member
-1 MSILHSLIAKNKLN
+1 
-15 IELMFK
+15 
-21 WIKQYMPKR
+21 MPKR

-43 IFLQLIVSF
+43 IFLQLIVSV

-66 TRTVASQIELLATT
+66 TGTVASQIKLIATK
-80 VENAEIQAAI
+80 VEAAEIDAAI
-90 GLSKALNMEL
+90 ELSEALNMKL
-100 LKIDRDGL
+100 LAV
-108 IEIDKRRFYDVS
+108 ESDKSIGSNSKRFYDVS
-120 GIVVIRELSGLKW
+120 GIVVIRELYKLKW
-133 VQGVDLLDD
+133 VQNVDLLDD
-142 DYVTINLKLADM
+142 DYVTVTLRLADM
-154 SFLLRLERARVSA
+154 IFQLQFDRARVSA

-179 FGAFFTLIAFVYL
+179 FGAFFTLIAFMYL

-199 TRLAS
+199 THLAV

-217 SASGAIEVKA
+217 TASGAIEVKA

-271 DITDK
+271 DSDDK

-284 EMGRM
+284 EMRLM

-298 AQDNEKS
+298 AQDNEQS
-305 NFKLLSV
+305 NFELLTV
-312 SSVLQGL
+312 SSILDSL
-319 EADYKRS
+319 KDDYQRS
-326 NAKLNIEEIKDT
+326 NAKLQVANNITT
-338 GFYLMRPSLIRRA
+338 GSYFMRPSLIRRA

-361 YGNLANL
+361 YGTLANL
-368 KVIVDDRHVN
+368 KVTIDNEYIN

-386 GIPPEMLS
+386 GIPAEMRP

-422 SDIAK
+422 SDIAQ
-427 AHGGSLQLLESKIHG
+427 AHGGSLRLLKSDKYG
-442 GLRAEFRIAAKKQ
+442 GLRAEFKIAAKKQ
-455 LA
+455 LT

>member
-1 MSILHSLIAKNKLN
+1 
-15 IELMFK
+15 
-21 WIKQYMPKR
+21 MPKR

-43 IFLQLIVSF
+43 IFLQLIVSV

-66 TRTVASQIELLATT
+66 TGTVASQIKLIASTVEAAEIDAAIELSEALDMKLLAI
-80 VENAEIQAAI
+80 ESDSSI
-90 GLSKALNMEL
+90 GLNSK
-100 LKIDRDGL
+100 
-108 IEIDKRRFYDVS
+108 RFYDVS
-120 GIVVIRELSGLKW
+120 GIVVIRELYKLKW
-133 VQGVDLLDD
+133 VQNVDLLDD
-142 DYVTINLKLADM
+142 DYVTVTLRLADTI
-154 SFLLRLERARVSA
+154 FQLQFDRARVSA
-167 SNPHQLIVNMVV
+167 STPHQLIVNMVV
-179 FGAFFTLIAFVYL
+179 FGAFFSLIAFMYL

-199 TRLAS
+199 TRLAA

-217 SASGAIEVKA
+217 TASGAIEVKA

-271 DITDK
+271 DSDDK

-284 EMGRM
+284 EMGLM

-305 NFKLLSV
+305 NFELLTV
-312 SSVLQGL
+312 SSILDSL
-319 EADYKRS
+319 RTDYQRS
-326 NAKLNIEEIKDT
+326 NAKLHVANNIT
-338 GFYLMRPSLIRRA
+338 AGSYLMRPSLIRRA

-361 YGNLANL
+361 YGTLANL
-368 KVIVDDRHVN
+368 KVTIDNEHIN

-386 GIPPEMLS
+386 GIPTEMRP

-407 NQDKGMGVGLGLPIA
+407 NQDRGMGGGLGLPIA
-422 SDIAK
+422 SDIAQ
-427 AHGGSLQLLESKIHG
+427 AHGGSLTLLKSDKYG
-442 GLRAEFRIAAKKQ
+442 GLRAEFKIAAKKQ
-455 LA
+455 LT

>member
-1 MSILHSLIAKNKLN
+1 
-15 IELMFK
+15 
-21 WIKQYMPKR
+21 MPKR

-43 IFLQLIVSF
+43 IFLQLIVSV

-66 TRTVASQIELLATT
+66 TGTVASQIKLIATK
-80 VENAEIQAAI
+80 VEAAEIDAAI
-90 GLSKALNMEL
+90 ELSEALNMKL
-100 LKIDRDGL
+100 LAV
-108 IEIDKRRFYDVS
+108 ESDKSIGSNSKRFYDVS
-120 GIVVIRELSGLKW
+120 GIVVIRELYKLKW
-133 VQGVDLLDD
+133 VQNVDLLDD
-142 DYVTINLKLADM
+142 DYVTVTLRLADM
-154 SFLLRLERARVSA
+154 IFQLQFDRARVSA

-179 FGAFFTLIAFVYL
+179 FGAFFTLIAFMYL

-199 TRLAS
+199 TRLAE

-217 SASGAIEVKA
+217 TASGAIEVKA

-271 DITDK
+271 DSDDK

-284 EMGRM
+284 EMRLM

-298 AQDNEKS
+298 AQDNEQS
-305 NFKLLSV
+305 NFELLTV
-312 SSVLQGL
+312 SSILDSL
-319 EADYKRS
+319 KNDYQRC
-326 NAKLNIEEIKDT
+326 NAKLQVANNITT
-338 GFYLMRPSLIRRA
+338 GSYLMRPSLIRRA

-361 YGNLANL
+361 YGTLANL
-368 KVIVDDRHVN
+368 KVTIDNEHIN

-386 GIPPEMLS
+386 GIPAEMRP

-422 SDIAK
+422 SDIAQ
-427 AHGGSLQLLESKIHG
+427 AHGGSLRLLKSDKYG
-442 GLRAEFRIAAKKQ
+442 GLRAEFKIAAKKQ
-455 LA
+455 LT